1 MKLKQFIPLLCAL
14 WLPLTAA
21 AQKVVPTATYIDENQ
36 NLVECA
42 TRRTRNTGL
51 WSRARST

>member
-21 AQKVVPTATYIDENQ
+21 AQKVPEVPMED
-36 NLVECA
+36 
-42 TRRTRNTGL
+42 
-51 WSRARST
+51 WDRSMSAVFTEEAAYDFMNH